1 MATNTMIDG
10 YGRTTEERRALQDKV
25 KRANEMAALNW
36 DDPTWRREMAQEL
49 TETIYL
55 GFEHENLLMYMTQ
68 VENAD
73 FNARV
78 FLKEVK
84 GLRAFWVARGG
95 YIEAST
101 VRAEV
106 LEIPRDTIGFHVY
119 EFEDKLRTNFAE
131 TQATLVELGIQR
143 LDAEVNL
150 RMFSLLQ
157 ASVPAGSPSYIA
169 TAGVSLPVLNTAI
182 RQVRDE
188 SRDQEV
194 VIVGRSLQ
202 TDQILDAIQG
212 GGLSTGPGGFGGFL
226 PETNEDLLRRGVLGT
241 YRGAKIIS
249 LKNYRDDTD
258 TPFFPGNE
266 LWVIARDASKFA
278 FWGGLLSKEYTEDD
292 NWYWHYL
299 ARRDFGG
306 VVHRPS
312 RLRRLIDT
320 TTPAYTI
327 VPQ

>member
-1 MATNTMIDG
+1 MRNNTLVDV
-10 YGRTTEERRALQDKV
+10 YGRTTEERRALRDKISRV
-25 KRANEMAALNW
+25 NEIAAENW
-36 DDPTWRREMAQEL
+36 DNPTWRREMAQEL

-101 VRAEV
+101 VQAEV

-131 TQATLVELGIQR
+131 TQATLVELGVQR

-157 ASVPAGSPSYIA
+157 AAVPTNSPYYVSVAGLNLGA
-169 TAGVSLPVLNTAI
+169 LNTAI

-188 SRDQEV
+188 SRDFELA
-194 VIVGRSLQ
+194 IVGRSLM
-202 TDQILDAIQG
+202 TDQIIDQLQG
-212 GGLSTGPGGFGGFL
+212 TSGNSNFSGFL

-266 LWVIARDASKFA
+266 LWVIGRDASKFA
-278 FWGGLLSKEYTEDD
+278 FWGGLMSKEYTEDD

-306 VVHRPS
+306 VVHRPA
-312 RLRRLIDT
+312 RLRRIVDST
-320 TTPAYTI
+320 IQPYT
-327 VPQ
+327 VVAQ

>member
-1 MATNTMIDG
+1 MATNVLVDSK
-10 YGRTTEERRALQDKV
+10 GRTTEERRALQDKM
-25 KRANEMAALNW
+25 KRVNEIAAANW
-36 DDPTWRREMAQEL
+36 DDPAWRREMAQEL

-55 GFEHENLLMYMTQ
+55 GFEHENLLSYMTQ

-101 VRAEV
+101 VNAEV
-106 LEIPRDTIGFHVY
+106 LELPRDTIGFHVS

-157 ASVPAGSPSYIA
+157 AAVPNTSPYYISGAGL
-169 TAGVSLPVLNTAI
+169 SLTSLNTAL

-188 SRDQEV
+188 SRDFEIA
-194 VIVGRSLQ
+194 IVGRSLM
-202 TDQILDAIQG
+202 TDQIIDQLQAG
-212 GGLSTGPGGFGGFL
+212 SGTNSTFGAFL
-226 PETNEDLLRRGVLGT
+226 PETNEDLLRRGVLGS

-266 LWVIARDASKFA
+266 LWVIGRDASKFA

-292 NWYWHYL
+292 AWYWHYL

-312 RLRRLIDT
+312 RLRRIVDT
-320 TTPAYTI
+320 TITPYTV